1 MNYNIQ
7 RRLASVAAICAA
19 FLVSGCSQAP
29 TFEILGSVFPAW
41 LFCLAVGVLLTAIA
55 RWLLVRKGIQ
65 LLYPLVTYP
74 SLAAVFIFA
83 MWLAFF
89 W

>member
-1 MNYNIQ
+1 MNCSIRQ
-7 RRLASVAAICAA
+7 RLVHAAGIWVA
-19 FLVSGCSQAP
+19 LVISGCSQAP
-29 TFEILGSVFPAW
+29 TFDVLGSVFPAW
-41 LFCLAVGVLLTAIA
+41 LFCLAIGVLLTAIA

-65 LLYPLVTYP
+65 LLYPLLTYP

-83 MWLAFF
+83 MWLVFF

>member
-1 MNYNIQ
+1 MRGTIQ
-7 RRLASVAAICAA
+7 RRLVCAMGICIP
-19 FLVSGCSQAP
+19 LVSSGCAQAP
-29 TFEILGSVFPAW
+29 TFDVLGSVFPAW
-41 LFCLAVGVLLTAIA
+41 LFCLAIGVLLTAIA

-65 LLYPLVTYP
+65 LLYPLLTYP

-83 MWLAFF
+83 MWLVFF